1 MAVKVFINGLTG
13 GTEPYDV
20 YVCQPDN
27 TGCFYISTIENSDL
41 PYVFDIPPPYDVS
54 VAYMIKL
61 IDNKEC
67 IISGTSRV

>member
-1 MAVKVFINGLTG
+1 MAVRVYINGLTG
-13 GTEPYDV
+13 ATQPYDV

-41 PYVFDIPPPYDVS
+41 PYEFDIPAPYDVS

-61 IDNKEC
+61 IDDNDC
-67 IISGTSRV
+67 IISGTSIV